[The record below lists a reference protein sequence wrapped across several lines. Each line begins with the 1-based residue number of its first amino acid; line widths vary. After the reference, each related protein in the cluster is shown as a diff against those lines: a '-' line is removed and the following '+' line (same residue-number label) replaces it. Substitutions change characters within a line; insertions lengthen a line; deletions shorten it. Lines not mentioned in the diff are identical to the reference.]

1 MSRGMR
7 AAVFCTALFL
17 LVSCSQV
24 SGTSDGTSSS
34 LTASV
39 GPGPDSSA
47 ASALPAVSGTDQPAG
62 FSLLN
67 SDREPLEGTGDVV
80 TTEGR
85 TVYLDAVTGWLEQE
99 GLFVDPA
106 TWLNHV
112 EAANRALERQ
122 NVLVVLRSEV
132 SQLVEVAG
140 GQHSAYL
147 SATGAGFDPP
157 FEVPTVSTQDGVSLM
172 VLPEGGGRDL
182 ATYTTYAHA
191 GLDGIR
197 KAREESSCGWIVDLR
212 GNGGGASW
220 SMLAAVAPLLPEG
233 SLGGFRT
240 REGSRIA
247 VEHGPGWLTQES
259 GFRFDYDAAL
269 DVDQPVAVL
278 IDKGTASAAEAVT
291 TAFHGQPSTQIIG
304 QRTAGLATG
313 NISQPLAD
321 GSTILLTTA
330 WMVDADGKHFP
341 NGIEPQIAAPSDTQ
355 GSQAEQDTT
364 FEAAADWLR
373 ETCS

>member
-1 MSRGMR
+1 M
-7 AAVFCTALFL
+7 ATA
-17 LVSCSQV
+17 
-24 SGTSDGTSSS
+24 
-34 LTASV
+34 
-39 GPGPDSSA
+39 
-47 ASALPAVSGTDQPAG
+47 
-62 FSLLN
+62 
-67 SDREPLEGTGDVV
+67 
-80 TTEGR
+80 EGR
-85 TVYLDAVTGWLEQE
+85 TAYLDAVSIWLEQE

-106 TWLNHV
+106 TWPDHV
-112 EAANRALERQ
+112 EAAHGALEVQ
-122 NVLVVLRSEV
+122 NLLAVLRSEV

-140 GQHSAYL
+140 GRHSAYL
-147 SATGAGFDPP
+147 SATATATGTGLDPP
-157 FEVPTVSTQDGVSLM
+157 FEVPTVSTQSGVSWM

-182 ATYTTYAHA
+182 ETYTTYARA

-197 KAREESSCGWIVDLR
+197 RTREETSCGWVVDLR
-212 GNGGGASW
+212 GNRGGTSW

-233 SLGGFRT
+233 SFGGFET

-247 VEHGPGWLTQES
+247 VEHGPGWLTQQG

-278 IDKGTASAAEAVT
+278 IDNGTASAAEAVT
-291 TAFHGQPSTQIIG
+291 TAFHGQPGAQIIG

-341 NGIEPQIAAPSDTQ
+341 EGIEPQIAVPSDTQ
-355 GSQAEQDTT
+355 GNQAEQDTT